1 MSLQFARCRP
11 PRPVRPISM
20 TDPAALQATL
30 VDFAITELV
39 RQHRDSFPPLWT
51 SESWAKLLIWLA
63 LNCGCSSEAA
73 ELEAFAAALGPAL
86 TRRMR
91 RVYFERELGDLNL
104 QLMADPAEQ
113 QVLAL
118 PIDPLVAGGAPDPQ
132 RVAQALE
139 RVGLAGLV
147 VVDQGRWQ
155 ALEAL
160 LALPWAEPTSP
171 PPGP

>member
-91 RVYFERELGDLNL
+91 RVYFERELGELNL

-118 PIDPLVAGGAPDPQ
+118 PIDPLAGQGLPDRQQVA
-132 RVAQALE
+132 RALE
-139 RVGLAGLV
+139 RVGLSGRVL
-147 VVDQGRWQ
+147 DQEHWQ
-155 ALEAL
+155 ALDAL
-160 LALPWAEPTSP
+160 WALPWAS
-171 PPGP
+171 

>member
-1 MSLQFARCRP
+1 MQFARCRP
-11 PRPVRPISM
+11 RRQVRAFSM
-20 TDPAALQATL
+20 TEPAALQATL

-51 SESWAKLLIWLA
+51 PESWAKLMIWLA
-63 LNCGCSSEAA
+63 LNCGCSSDTAS
-73 ELEAFAAALGPAL
+73 LEAFAQALGPAL

-91 RVYFERELGDLNL
+91 RVYFERELPDLNL

-118 PIDPLVAGGAPDPQ
+118 PIDPLAGSAMPDRQQVA
-132 RVAQALE
+132 RALE
-139 RVGLAGLV
+139 RVGLGER
-147 VVDQGRWQ
+147 VVDQERWQ

-160 LALPWAEPTSP
+160 WALPWAS
-171 PPGP
+171 